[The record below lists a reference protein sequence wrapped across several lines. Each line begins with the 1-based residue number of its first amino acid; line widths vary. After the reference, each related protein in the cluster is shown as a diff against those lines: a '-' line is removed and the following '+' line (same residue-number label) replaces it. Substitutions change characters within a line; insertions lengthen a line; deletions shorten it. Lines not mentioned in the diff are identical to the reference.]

1 MNNFNIMRFLG
12 GGGEGHEKPT
22 NRSLAK
28 NKGSDTPMHNTN
40 LALTLIVIFNLL
52 MPMSLLLISNK
63 IKVVSCN

>member
-40 LALTLIVIFNLL
+40 LALTLIVI
-52 MPMSLLLISNK
+52 LIY
-63 IKVVSCN
+63 